1 MFSLRIEEVALPG
14 AERNKEQLLEW
25 LATSLNLIRRRS
37 DESEST
43 LMGPPIFRMLQ
54 EHFLTNPNKGYESIF
69 LAESLAVSPATL
81 HHHLGRLLDTRLVAG
96 HTHKGAGSRIYF
108 LRTGSLIGAIDLMI
122 EEARQILNL
131 RLSQAEKWMSKI
143 NSPNRINERDEVLN
157 RIWIQEQV
165 PPSKNHNCGEQT
177 LWMADL
183 GLLGDR
189 PGKSMDDQ
197 SLQIK
202 LWNHMIKQTGP
213 QSLDELE
220 EKFKNYRK
228 AKIQRIM
235 ENFRVAGFLE
245 KIPRYDRLSYLVWNM
260 IQTQHLRR
268 GNQWLLQKG
277 GLIRQLGEKEANLL
291 ISKVGTNEFKIQD
304 VEDSLKKISNEES
317 MLLLNL
323 LGGRLSFGYQWSGL
337 NYSEIMMNV
346 KDKADRTLRRIR
358 RVAELLQKEL

>member
-14 AERNKEQLLEW
+14 AERDKEQLLEW
-25 LATSLNLIRRRS
+25 LATSLNLIRRRNE
-37 DESEST
+37 ESHT
-43 LMGPPIFRMLQ
+43 NLMGPPLYRMLQ
-54 EHFLTNPNKGYESIF
+54 EHFLSNPWKGHESLD
-69 LAESLAVSPATL
+69 LAESLAISPATL

-122 EEARQILNL
+122 EEAKELLNL
-131 RLSQAEKWMSKI
+131 RLNQAKSWMNEVNAS
-143 NSPNRINERDEVLN
+143 NRIDERDDIST

-165 PPSKNHNCGEQT
+165 PPAKKHKCSEQT

-189 PGKSMDDQ
+189 PGKSMDDK

-202 LWNHMIKQTGP
+202 LWNFMIEQKGP

-220 EKFKNYRK
+220 TNFKKAKK

-235 ENFRVAGFLE
+235 ENFRRAGFFD
-245 KIPRYDRLSYLVWNM
+245 KVPRYDRLSYSIWNM
-260 IQTQHLRR
+260 LQTQYLRR
-268 GNQWLLQKG
+268 GKEWLLQKG
-277 GLIRQLGEKEANLL
+277 GLIRQLGEKEAKNLANKIGTKTFQ
-291 ISKVGTNEFKIQD
+291 ISD
-304 VEDSLKKISNEES
+304 VEHSLRNISNEDS

-323 LGGRLSFGYQWSGL
+323 LGGRLSFGYQWSGTD
-337 NYSEIMMNV
+337 YSEITIIV
-346 KDKADRTLRRIR
+346 KDRAERTLRRIR
-358 RVAELLQKEL
+358 RVAELLQNEL

>member
-14 AERNKEQLLEW
+14 AERDKEQLLEW
-25 LATSLNLIRRRS
+25 LATSLNLIRRRN
-37 DESEST
+37 DESEGNLT
-43 LMGPPIFRMLQ
+43 GPPIFRMLQ
-54 EHFLTNPNKGYESIF
+54 EHFLANPKDGHESIF

-81 HHHLGRLLDTRLVAG
+81 HHHLGRLLDSRIVAG

-131 RLSQAEKWMSKI
+131 RLNQAQKWMSKI
-143 NSPNRINERDEVLN
+143 NATNRIDERDEVLN

-165 PPSKNHNCGEQT
+165 PPSKNHKCGEQA

-202 LWNHMIKQTGP
+202 LWNHMINQSGP

-220 EKFKNYRK
+220 EAFKEHKK

-235 ENFRVAGFLE
+235 ENFRIAGFIE
-245 KIPRYDRLSYLVWNM
+245 KVPRYDRLPYLIWNM
-260 IQTQHLRR
+260 LQTQHLRR
-268 GNQWLLQKG
+268 GNEWLLHKG
-277 GLIRQLGEKEANLL
+277 GLLRQLGENEANSL
-291 ISKVGTNEFKIQD
+291 ISKVGTKSFKIID
-304 VEDSLKKISNEES
+304 VENSLKNISNEKS

-337 NYSEIMMNV
+337 DYSEIMINV
-346 KDKADRTLRRIR
+346 KDRADRTLRRIR

>member
-37 DESEST
+37 EESQGNLT
-43 LMGPPIFRMLQ
+43 GPPLYRMLN
-54 EHFLTNPNKGYESIF
+54 EYFLSKPWKGYESIF

-81 HHHLGRLLDTRLVAG
+81 HHHLGRLLDSRIVTG

-122 EEARQILNL
+122 EEAKQILNL
-131 RLSQAEKWMSKI
+131 RLNQSKKWMGEIKAI
-143 NSPNRINERDEVLN
+143 NRIEERDDCLN
-157 RIWIQEQV
+157 RIWIQEYV
-165 PPSKNHNCGEQT
+165 PPAKSHNCSEQI
-177 LWMADL
+177 LWMSDL

-197 SLQIK
+197 SLQIQ
-202 LWNHMIKQTGP
+202 LWNHMINESGP

-220 EKFKNYRK
+220 AIFKEQKR

-235 ENFRVAGFLE
+235 EHYRSAGFLE
-245 KIPRYDRLSYLVWNM
+245 KVPRYDRLPYLIWNM
-260 IQTQHLRR
+260 LQTQYLRR
-268 GNQWLLQKG
+268 GNEWLLQKG
-277 GLIRQLGEKEANLL
+277 GLIRQLGEKEANKFVNKIGTKSFN
-291 ISKVGTNEFKIQD
+291 ISD
-304 VEDSLKKISNEES
+304 VEEILEKISNEES

-323 LGGRLSFGYQWSGL
+323 LGGRLSFGYQWSGTD
-337 NYSEIMMNV
+337 YSEIIMSV
-346 KDKADRTLRRIR
+346 KDRADRALRRIR
-358 RVAELLQKEL
+358 RVAELLEKEL